1 MKPKP
6 SKPKL
11 ATRKTFLYDLVSFK
25 TRHLCKWKTVRTLES
40 EGTGLGRGGVKRGVN
55 GETTQTRQ
63 TSRQRIGE
71 GTCQSWKSC
80 CLDSPGRNKTH
91 DKGMHHDGVTPCAG
105 GMYLKPQRRRQALGR
120 ERASRG
126 IPDVSTHLAG
136 TRHTTKGCI
145 VRASRAGGMC
155 LDPQLNMRES
165 LGFPL

>member
-1 MKPKP
+1 MQMENSENARIRRNRIGPGRREERCEGRDNSNKANIE
-6 SKPKL
+6 
-11 ATRKTFLYDLVSFK
+11 AT
-25 TRHLCKWKTVRTLES
+25 HW
-40 EGTGLGRGGVKRGVN
+40 GRDVPVVEELMPRLTWQ
-55 GETTQTRQ
+55 EQDTRQ
-63 TSRQRIGE
+63 
-71 GTCQSWKSC
+71 
-80 CLDSPGRNKTH
+80 
-91 DKGMHHDGVTPCAG
+91 GMHHDGVTTCAG